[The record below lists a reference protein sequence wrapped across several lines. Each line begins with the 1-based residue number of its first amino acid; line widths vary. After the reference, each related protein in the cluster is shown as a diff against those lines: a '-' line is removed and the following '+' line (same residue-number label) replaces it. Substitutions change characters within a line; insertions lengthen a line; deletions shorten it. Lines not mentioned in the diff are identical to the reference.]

1 MKKYSLNG
9 SWNLYYYHQKEKTV
23 NSPEELILKG
33 IDCISA
39 EVPGNVELDLINAG
53 ILPKEIFKGNN
64 PHLLQKYEKYDWW
77 YETEF
82 DTPEADGNKVSINFG
97 GVDCYADYWL
107 NGKKIASSENMLI
120 PTDVDVTDHLNA
132 GGKNKLYVHIRS
144 ALYEAAK
151 LDYPSYPLLNTWDNN
166 NYDGILTRKPPHAYG
181 WDIMPRVVTSGLW
194 KDVDVVVHENYD
206 IKQLYIFANYI
217 SEKSATINVAYEL
230 DTDDYEDIVMD
241 VKGKCGDSEFT
252 FNAPERFN
260 GFKAFKRSFKIEN
273 PKLWWPYGYGEAN
286 LYDVTVTFSKHGKVV
301 AEKTVKLG
309 IRSVELKK
317 TDTTDGKHGNFEFY
331 INGTPIM
338 CKGSNWVPLD
348 AFHSQDYK
356 RLDKAMELVGDIGCN
371 ILRCWGGNVY
381 ESEEFY
387 NYCDKMGVM
396 IWQDFSM
403 ACHGYPQDE
412 WFQKLLKEEA
422 VTVIKERR
430 QHPCIILWSGDNECD
445 GSIYC
450 EGNDPN
456 DNILTREVLRRAVAE
471 NDIGRPYLPSSPFI
485 SEEVIKSGD
494 LRTMPEDH
502 LWGSRDY
509 YKSPFYAAPKCHFV
523 SETGYHGCPSL
534 ESVKKFIDE
543 DHLWPLYNNPQWN
556 LHSTDTAGRDHRVML
571 MEKQVRQLFGEMP
584 ESIEDFIFA
593 SQISQAEA
601 KKFFVE
607 NIRTH
612 RDTKKGVIWWNLLD
626 GWPQMS
632 DAVVDYYFDKKIAY
646 DYIKR
651 SQQPFALMCTELYD
665 WVSKLIASNDTREDK
680 NGTYKLTDIAKNKVI
695 SEGTFVCKAGTNE
708 ELCEIP
714 LFYSEQ
720 GMLLIEWEIDGKRYV
735 NHYLYGFPGFDL
747 ASYKEWY
754 SKIK

>member
-1 MKKYSLNG
+1 MKKISLNG
-9 SWNLYYYHQKEKTV
+9 KWKLHYYSQKEYNITT
-23 NSPEELILKG
+23 PAELLSSGVPVIY
-33 IDCISA
+33 A
-39 EVPGNVELDLINAG
+39 AVPGNVELDLIDAG
-53 ILPKEIFKGNN
+53 ILPKEIFKGENVR
-64 PHLLQKYEKYDWW
+64 LLQPYKKYDWW

-82 DTPEADGNKVSINFG
+82 DTPENSGNKISINFG

-107 NGKKIASSENMLI
+107 NGQKIASSENMLI
-120 PTDVDVTDHLNA
+120 PTVVEVTDFLTES
-132 GGKNKLYVHIRS
+132 GKNKLYVHIRS
-144 ALYEAAK
+144 AHYEAARME
-151 LDYPSYPLLNTWDNN
+151 YPSYSLLNTWDNN

-194 KDVDVVVHENYD
+194 KDVDLVVHEEYD
-206 IKQLYIFANYI
+206 IKQLYVFANHI
-217 SEKSATINVAYEL
+217 TEKRARINVAYEL
-230 DTDDYEDIVMD
+230 DTDNYDNIVVD
-241 VKGKCGDSEFT
+241 VKGKCGESEFT
-252 FNAPERFN
+252 YRAPERFN
-260 GFKAFKRSFKIEN
+260 NFKAFKNSFEIDN
-273 PKLWWPYGYGEAN
+273 PVLWWPYGYGEAK
-286 LYDVTVTFSKHGKVV
+286 LYDVTVTFSKGGKVLN
-301 AEKTVKLG
+301 EKTVKLG
-309 IRSVELKK
+309 IRSVELKR
-317 TDTTDGKHGNFEFY
+317 TDTTDGTNGNFEFY

-348 AFHSQDYK
+348 AFHSQDKK

-381 ESEEFY
+381 ESQEFY
-387 NYCDKMGVM
+387 EYCDKMGVM

-412 WFQKLLKEEA
+412 WFRKLLKEEA
-422 VTVIKERR
+422 DVVVRERR

-445 GSIYC
+445 GSIWY
-450 EGNDPN
+450 EGNNPN
-456 DNILTREVLRRAVAE
+456 DNILTREVLGRAVAE
-471 NDIGRPYLPSSPFI
+471 NDVGRPYLPSSPFI
-485 SEEVIKSGD
+485 SEPVYKSGN
-494 LRTMPEDH
+494 LASMPEDH

-543 DHLWPLYNNPQWN
+543 EYVWPLYNNPQWN

-571 MEKQVRQLFGEMP
+571 MEQQVRQLFGDMP
-584 ESIEDFIFA
+584 EKIEDFIFA

-612 RDTKKGVIWWNLLD
+612 RETKKGVIWWNLLD

-651 SQQPFALMCTELYD
+651 SQQPFALMCTEVYD
-665 WVSKLIASNDTREDK
+665 WVTKVIASNDSRDVK
-680 NGTYKLTDIAKNKVI
+680 KGTYRVYNAEDGREIKTGEFLVKP
-695 SEGTFVCKAGTNE
+695 GTNE
-708 ELCEIP
+708 VLCEIP
-714 LFYSEQ
+714 LFYSDK
-720 GMLLIEWEIDGKRYV
+720 GMLIMEWFVEGVRYV
-735 NHYLYGFPGFDL
+735 NHYLYGYPGFDL
-747 ASYKEWY
+747 EKYKTWFA
-754 SKIK
+754 KIK